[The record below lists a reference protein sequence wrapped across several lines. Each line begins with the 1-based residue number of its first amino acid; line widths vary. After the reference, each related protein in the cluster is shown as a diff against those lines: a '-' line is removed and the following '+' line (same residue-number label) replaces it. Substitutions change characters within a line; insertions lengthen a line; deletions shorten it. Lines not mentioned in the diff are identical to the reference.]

1 MKRICTTRYPV
12 LSQLKV
18 TGLFL
23 LEPLRRLS
31 SLFFVEARSASAT
44 ARSLKSETSHPPR
57 CGVATISF
65 SKQVYRMNPNAFKLR
80 WLFFLIV
87 IGSMT
92 YGGYRVWGLSSR
104 QADPAAP
111 AEARGGRG
119 GRGGGGRGVGPRGPA
134 VVTVVARKTDMPVY
148 LRALGT
154 VAASNTVTVRSRVD
168 GQLVRVA
175 FREGQFV
182 HQGDLLAEV
191 DRRPFEVQLAQAQG
205 QLARDQALLKDAQ
218 LKLERSRLLDSKGL
232 IPKQDLETAA
242 ASVGQYEGS
251 SQADQA
257 LIASANLQITY
268 SRITAPISGQIG
280 LRLVDEGNIV
290 RAADP
295 GGLVVITQV
304 EPISVLFSIP
314 EDNLGDVLR
323 KLHAGREL
331 RVEAWDHDDTKMIAD
346 GVLLTA
352 DNQIDQS
359 TGTSKLKAIFDNKN
373 NALYPNQFVNVRLLT
388 DVLKAAV
395 VVPAAT
401 IQRGSQGSFVYVV
414 GGNQTAEMRPVTVKN
429 AAGNDVALG
438 TGVQPGEMVIL
449 EGMDKVQD
457 GTRVDVQTPAQ
468 TNSLVPRN
476 AGTGGGPRGG
486 GRGQRH
492 GL

>member
-1 MKRICTTRYPV
+1 MSTNR
-12 LSQLKV
+12 
-18 TGLFL
+18 
-23 LEPLRRLS
+23 
-31 SLFFVEARSASAT
+31 
-44 ARSLKSETSHPPR
+44 
-57 CGVATISF
+57 
-65 SKQVYRMNPNAFKLR
+65 FKLR
-80 WLFFLIV
+80 WILLLIV
-87 IGSMT
+87 IGAMT

-104 QADPAAP
+104 QQAADPAP
-111 AEARGGRG
+111 QTEARGGRG
-119 GRGGGGRGVGPRGPA
+119 GRGGGGRGVGPRGAA
-134 VVTVVARKTDMPVY
+134 VVTVTVRKTDMPVY

-154 VAASNTVTVRSRVD
+154 VAASNIVTVRSRVD
-168 GQLVRVA
+168 GQLVHVA

-182 HQGDLLAEV
+182 HQGDLLAEI

-232 IPKQDLETAA
+232 IPKQDLETAGA
-242 ASVGQYEGS
+242 AAGQYEGAI
-251 SQADQA
+251 QADQA
-257 LIASANLQITY
+257 LIAGANLQITY
-268 SRITAPISGQIG
+268 SEITAPISGQIG

-295 GGLVVITQV
+295 GGLVVITQLQ
-304 EPISVLFSIP
+304 PIAVLFSIP

-323 KLHAGREL
+323 KLHAGLQL
-331 RVEAWDHDDTKMIAD
+331 RVEAWDHDDTRIIAE

-352 DNQIDQS
+352 DNQIDPS
-359 TGTSKLKAIFDNKN
+359 TGTSKLRAIFDNKN

-388 DVLKAAV
+388 DVLKGAV

-414 GGNQTAEMRPVTVKN
+414 RDNKTAEMRPVTLKN
-429 AAGNDVALG
+429 TEGNDVAIASGLL
-438 TGVQPGEMVIL
+438 PGDVVIL

-457 GTRVDVQTPAQ
+457 GTPVDVQTPSGTNRLVQ
-468 TNSLVPRN
+468 TN

-486 GRGQRH
+486 GRSQRR

>member
-1 MKRICTTRYPV
+1 MSTNRP
-12 LSQLKV
+12 
-18 TGLFL
+18 
-23 LEPLRRLS
+23 
-31 SLFFVEARSASAT
+31 
-44 ARSLKSETSHPPR
+44 
-57 CGVATISF
+57 
-65 SKQVYRMNPNAFKLR
+65 KLR
-80 WLFFLIV
+80 WILLLIV
-87 IGSMT
+87 ISAMT

-104 QADPAAP
+104 QQAADPAP
-111 AEARGGRG
+111 QTEARGGRG
-119 GRGGGGRGVGPRGPA
+119 GRGGGGRGVGARGAA
-134 VVTVVARKTDMPVY
+134 VVTVTVRKTDMPVY

-168 GQLVRVA
+168 GQLVHVA

-182 HQGDLLAEV
+182 HQGDLLAEI

-218 LKLERSRLLDSKGL
+218 VKLERSRLLDSKGL
-232 IPKQDLETAA
+232 IPKQDLDTAF
-242 ASVGQYEGS
+242 ASVGQYEGAI
-251 SQADQA
+251 QADQA

-268 SRITAPISGQIG
+268 SAITAPISGQIG

-295 GGLVVITQV
+295 GGLIVITQL

-331 RVEAWDHDDTKMIAD
+331 RVEAWDHDDTKKIAD

-352 DNQIDQS
+352 DNQIDSS

-388 DVLKAAV
+388 DVLKGAV

-414 GGNQTAEMRPVTVKN
+414 RDNQTAEMRPVTLKN
-429 AAGNDVALG
+429 TEGNDVALASG
-438 TGVQPGEMVIL
+438 LQPGEIVIL

-457 GTRVDVQTPAQ
+457 GARVDVQTPGQTNSFAQ
-468 TNSLVPRN
+468 TNG
-476 AGTGGGPRGG
+476 GTVNGRRGG
-486 GRGQRH
+486 GRGRRN

>member
-1 MKRICTTRYPV
+1 MSTNR
-12 LSQLKV
+12 
-18 TGLFL
+18 
-23 LEPLRRLS
+23 
-31 SLFFVEARSASAT
+31 
-44 ARSLKSETSHPPR
+44 
-57 CGVATISF
+57 
-65 SKQVYRMNPNAFKLR
+65 FKLR
-80 WLFFLIV
+80 WILLLIV
-87 IGSMT
+87 IGAMT

-104 QADPAAP
+104 QQAADPAP
-111 AEARGGRG
+111 QTEARGGRG
-119 GRGGGGRGVGPRGPA
+119 GRGGGGRGVGARGAA
-134 VVTVVARKTDMPVY
+134 VVTVTVRKTDMPVY

-168 GQLVRVA
+168 GQLVHVA

-182 HQGDLLAEV
+182 HQGDLLAEI

-218 LKLERSRLLDSKGL
+218 VKLERSRLLDSKGL
-232 IPKQDLETAA
+232 IPKQDLDTAF
-242 ASVGQYEGS
+242 ASVGQYEGAI
-251 SQADQA
+251 QADQA

-268 SRITAPISGQIG
+268 SAITAPISGQIG

-295 GGLVVITQV
+295 GGLIVITQL

-331 RVEAWDHDDTKMIAD
+331 RVEAWDHDDTKKIAD

-352 DNQIDQS
+352 DNQIDSS

-388 DVLKAAV
+388 DVLKGAV

-414 GGNQTAEMRPVTVKN
+414 RDNQTAEFRPVTLKN
-429 AAGNDVALG
+429 TEGNDVALASG
-438 TGVQPGEMVIL
+438 LQPGEIVIL

-457 GTRVDVQTPAQ
+457 GARVDVQTPGQTNSFAQ
-468 TNSLVPRN
+468 TNG
-476 AGTGGGPRGG
+476 GTVNGRRGG
-486 GRGQRH
+486 GRGRRN

>member
-1 MKRICTTRYPV
+1 MSTNRP
-12 LSQLKV
+12 
-18 TGLFL
+18 
-23 LEPLRRLS
+23 
-31 SLFFVEARSASAT
+31 
-44 ARSLKSETSHPPR
+44 
-57 CGVATISF
+57 
-65 SKQVYRMNPNAFKLR
+65 KLR
-80 WLFFLIV
+80 WILLLIV
-87 IGSMT
+87 ISAMT

-104 QADPAAP
+104 QQAADPAP
-111 AEARGGRG
+111 QTEARGGRG
-119 GRGGGGRGVGPRGPA
+119 GRGGGGRGVGPRGAA
-134 VVTVVARKTDMPVY
+134 VGTVTVRKTDMPLY

-168 GQLVRVA
+168 GQLVHVA

-182 HQGDLLAEV
+182 HQGDLLAEI

-218 LKLERSRLLDSKGL
+218 VKLERSRLLDSKGL
-232 IPKQDLETAA
+232 IPKQDLDTAF
-242 ASVGQYEGS
+242 ASVGQYEGAI
-251 SQADQA
+251 QADQA

-268 SRITAPISGQIG
+268 SAITAPISGQIG

-295 GGLVVITQV
+295 GGLIVITQL

-331 RVEAWDHDDTKMIAD
+331 RVEAWDHDDTKKIAD

-352 DNQIDQS
+352 DNQIDSS

-388 DVLKAAV
+388 DVLKGAV

-414 GGNQTAEMRPVTVKN
+414 RDNQTAEFRPVTLKN
-429 AAGNDVALG
+429 TEGNDVALASG
-438 TGVQPGEMVIL
+438 LQPGEIVIL

-457 GTRVDVQTPAQ
+457 GARVDVQTPGQTNSFAQ
-468 TNSLVPRN
+468 TN
-476 AGTGGGPRGG
+476 GGAVHGQRGG
-486 GRGQRH
+486 GRGRRN

>member
-1 MKRICTTRYPV
+1 MSTNR
-12 LSQLKV
+12 
-18 TGLFL
+18 
-23 LEPLRRLS
+23 
-31 SLFFVEARSASAT
+31 
-44 ARSLKSETSHPPR
+44 
-57 CGVATISF
+57 
-65 SKQVYRMNPNAFKLR
+65 FKLR
-80 WLFFLIV
+80 WILLLIV
-87 IGSMT
+87 IGAMT

-104 QADPAAP
+104 QQAADPAP
-111 AEARGGRG
+111 QTEARSGRG
-119 GRGGGGRGVGPRGPA
+119 GRGGGGRGVGPRGAA
-134 VVTVVARKTDMPVY
+134 VVTVTARKTDMPLY

-154 VAASNTVTVRSRVD
+154 VAASNIVTVRSRVD
-168 GQLVRVA
+168 GQLVHVA

-182 HQGDLLAEV
+182 HQGDLLAEI

-232 IPKQDLETAA
+232 IPKQDLDTAF
-242 ASVGQYEGS
+242 ASVGQYEGAI
-251 SQADQA
+251 QADQA

-268 SRITAPISGQIG
+268 SGITAPISGQIG

-295 GGLVVITQV
+295 GGLIVITQL

-323 KLHAGREL
+323 KLHAGRQL
-331 RVEAWDHDDTKMIAD
+331 RVEAWDHDDTKKIAD

-352 DNQIDQS
+352 DNQIDPS
-359 TGTSKLKAIFDNKN
+359 TGTSKLKAIFDNKDS
-373 NALYPNQFVNVRLLT
+373 ALYPNQFVNVRLLT
-388 DVLKAAV
+388 DVLKGAV

-414 GGNQTAEMRPVTVKN
+414 RDNQTAEMRPVTLKN
-429 AAGNDVALG
+429 TEGNDVALASG
-438 TGVQPGEMVIL
+438 LQPGEIVIL

-457 GTRVDVQTPAQ
+457 GARVDVQTPGQTNSFAQ
-468 TNSLVPRN
+468 TN
-476 AGTGGGPRGG
+476 GGAVNGQRGG
-486 GRGQRH
+486 GRGQRN